1 MLESLIAGQ
10 DMPVQDHSNIIKHDK
25 AALAQ
30 YQSLPLNAKI
40 AFTKTRIK
48 NWISNFGFDGVYLSF
63 SGGKDSTVLK
73 HIIEEE
79 LGYNIPAVFVN
90 TGLEYPGVRQFAT
103 SQKNVVVVRPKMPF
117 PEVLEHYGYPVVSKE
132 QSQYISDVRN
142 TKSDKVR
149 NLRLYGR
156 GDSKS
161 YKISEKWKYLIDAP
175 FKISHKC
182 CTVMKK
188 EPAIRYERESGR
200 KPFIATMT
208 DESSLRLNSWIKY
221 GCNAFNKTRPTSTP
235 MSIWTE
241 QDVLEYIYTRNV
253 PIASDYGEVKIDE
266 NGKYYLTGLPRT
278 GCMFCMY
285 GVQHEPHDQNRFIQM
300 KKNYPKQ
307 YQYCMDKLGLD
318 MVLNFMQIEH

>member
-1 MLESLIAGQ
+1 
-10 DMPVQDHSNIIKHDK
+10 MPVQDHSNIIKHDK

-200 KPFIATMT
+200 KPFIATMAS
-208 DESSLRLNSWIKY
+208 ESNLRKQEYIKK
-221 GCNAFNKTRPTSTP
+221 GCNSFNSDRPASTP
-235 MSIWTE
+235 LGFWTE
-241 QDVLEYIYTRNV
+241 QDIYQYIKEFDV
-253 PIASDYGEVKIDE
+253 PYCSVYGDILQDSK
-266 NGKYYLTGLPRT
+266 GKYYTTKVDRT
-278 GCMFCMY
+278 GCMFCMF
-285 GVQHEPHDQNRFIQM
+285 GVHREKSPNKFEKMRETHPKLHD
-300 KKNYPKQ
+300 
-307 YQYCMDKLGLD
+307 YCINQLGCGKVLD
-318 MVLNFMQIEH
+318 FLGVKY